1 MVTSL
6 GVGLAADG
14 DLGDTRRA
22 HEVGVGRMPARRSD
36 SRHSIFIAAVPAPAN
51 GPQGASHL
59 VLLEDQ
65 SGSWVIANSKFCP
78 YGQATRTIPSKL
90 GTVCGVQ

>member
-1 MVTSL
+1 MCAS
-6 GVGLAADG
+6 GIAKII
-14 DLGDTRRA
+14 
-22 HEVGVGRMPARRSD
+22 
-36 SRHSIFIAAVPAPAN
+36 IFIAAVPAPAN